1 MCQTLLLT
9 LTIFLFNNG
18 VIMDM
23 ADYGLLFVGTKYN
36 WGGNSPE
43 QGYDCSGFVI
53 ELMAS
58 AGKKPPSRLTSQ
70 GIYMYGLQIGV
81 GSGLK
86 RNSLLFFG
94 KSPSLITHVAL
105 AINGHQMVEAAGEGR
120 EPSDIGMV
128 RVRPISSRSDLVGA
142 LCF

>member
-1 MCQTLLLT
+1 
-9 LTIFLFNNG
+9 
-18 VIMDM
+18 MDM
-23 ADYGLLFVGTKYN
+23 ADYGLLFVGTKYS

-43 QGYDCSGFVI
+43 QGYDCSGFVT

-70 GIYMYGLQIGV
+70 GIYMYGLQL
-81 GSGLK
+81 GLSSVVK

-94 KSPSLITHVAL
+94 SSSSLISHVAV

-120 EPSDIGMV
+120 VQTDLGMV
-128 RVRPISSRSDLVGA
+128 RVRPINSRSDLVGA